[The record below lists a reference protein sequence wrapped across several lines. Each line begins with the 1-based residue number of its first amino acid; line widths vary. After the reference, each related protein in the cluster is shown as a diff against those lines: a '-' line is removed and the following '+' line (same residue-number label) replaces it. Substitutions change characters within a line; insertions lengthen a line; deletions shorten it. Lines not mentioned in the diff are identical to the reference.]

1 MKHRN
6 AKYTGMALVAFILIC
21 IVIVALGYGVTVGL
35 CGLVMWAL
43 AKLSIIGAWTWGQ
56 AALWGLVVYI
66 VWMLLKSI
74 FGSGKS
80 DD

>member
-6 AKYTGMALVAFILIC
+6 TKYTGMALVAFILIC
-21 IVIVALGYGVTVGL
+21 VVVIALGYGVTVGF

-43 AKLSIIGAWTWGQ
+43 AKLGIIGAWTWGQ
-56 AALWGLVVYI
+56 AALWGLVVYV
-66 VWMLLKSI
+66 VWILLKSI

-80 DD
+80 DN